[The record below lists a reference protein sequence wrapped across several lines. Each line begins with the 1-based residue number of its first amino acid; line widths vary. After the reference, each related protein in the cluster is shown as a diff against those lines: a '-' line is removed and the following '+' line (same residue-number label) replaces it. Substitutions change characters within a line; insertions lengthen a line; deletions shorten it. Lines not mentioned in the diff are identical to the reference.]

1 MRSRKAEIDE
11 MVTVRVARMTGV
23 ILIVTGTGTET
34 EIETG
39 TETET
44 GIGTGTETEV
54 ATTDA
59 LETPTDGGGVVQEI
73 VVMTTVKTREMEVVV
88 EIATTMINA
97 MIIEAQTMVEER
109 TRVTEEH
116 LRATP
121 KGTGL
126 QCEAPPSSLLL
137 LS

>member
-11 MVTVRVARMTGV
+11 MVAVRVARMTGV

-39 TETET
+39 T
-44 GIGTGTETEV
+44 GTETEV
-54 ATTDA
+54 ATKDA

>member
-11 MVTVRVARMTGV
+11 TVAVTVARMTGV

-44 GIGTGTETEV
+44 GIGTETEV